1 MTKLQTISDKNTKSF
16 KIKKLLVKKLN
27 KEQFKKDNL
36 IIVIGGDGF
45 MLQTLKKNKNSKKLF
60 YGINSGNYGFLMN
73 KFSSK
78 NIIKNLS
85 KANMVSIYPLEMI
98 VKNKSNQA
106 RKSLAINEVSILRQ
120 SRQAASLSIKQGSRQ
135 IIKKLVSDGVLV
147 STPAGSTAYNLS
159 VHGPILSLHSKK
171 LSISPISAFRP
182 RRWKGKIVNDKS
194 KIIITNLD
202 PSKRP
207 ISAVADNLEVRNAK
221 SITVKTNNKIKEF
234 IFQISNTE
242 KIYLSKNSEDL
253 KFNEKILSV
262 KLDKKIIYKE
272 NIILQSL
279 YKAATDQN
287 IPPNTIIEFAR
298 IYGFQVDFQRDIRK
312 EDKFQIMYEVFIDEN
327 KKIIETGE
335 ILFANLK
342 LSGQDNSLYYFD
354 KENLEGHYD
363 KNGKS
368 VQKALM
374 KSPINGARLSSSFG
388 MRKHPIDGYNKMH
401 RGTDFAAPKG
411 TPIMASGN
419 GIVKKAGW
427 CGGGGNCVK
436 IRHNSTY
443 ETVYAHM
450 SKFARGIKNG
460 VRVKQ
465 GQTIG
470 YVGSTGK
477 STGPHL
483 HYEVIVNGKKVNSQK
498 LKLPSGKVLKGKNR
512 EYFETAKIKLD
523 VLKSEKIIGL
533 N

>member
-1 MTKLQTISDKNTKSF
+1 MQ
-16 KIKKLLVKKLN
+16 KKLIPFFFKNLKILGLILLIILTIVIATLSNHQKTINKNQYNNFINNIYLKKTLNEIVNNLEPRFKKYNHKIQSGETFDKILSGYSIEKEEIIAIKESLLKKFNINKLN
-27 KEQFKKDNL
+27 
-36 IIVIGGDGF
+36 
-45 MLQTLKKNKNSKKLF
+45 T
-60 YGINSGNYGFLMN
+60 
-73 KFSSK
+73 
-78 NIIKNLS
+78 
-85 KANMVSIYPLEMI
+85 
-98 VKNKSNQA
+98 NQ
-106 RKSLAINEVSILRQ
+106 KI
-120 SRQAASLSIKQGSRQ
+120 Q
-135 IIKKLVSDGVLV
+135 II
-147 STPAGSTAYNLS
+147 
-159 VHGPILSLHSKK
+159 
-171 LSISPISAFRP
+171 
-182 RRWKGKIVNDKS
+182 
-194 KIIITNLD
+194 LD
-202 PSKRP
+202 Q
-207 ISAVADNLEVRNAK
+207 
-221 SITVKTNNKIKEF
+221 TNNKIKEF

-242 KIYLSKNSEDL
+242 KIYLSKNSEEE
-253 KFNEKILSV
+253 KFNEKILTV

-312 EDKFQIMYEVFIDEN
+312 EDKFQIMYEVFIDKNN
-327 KKIIETGE
+327 KVIETGE
-335 ILFANLK
+335 ILFANLN

-354 KENLEGHYD
+354 KENVEGHYD

-374 KSPINGARLSSSFG
+374 KTPINGARLSSSFG
-388 MRKHPIDGYNKMH
+388 MRKHPIDGFNKMH

-419 GIVKKAGW
+419 GIIKKAGW

-436 IRHNSTY
+436 IKHNSTY

-450 SKFARGIKNG
+450 SKFARGIKKG

-512 EYFETAKIKLD
+512 EIFETNKIKLN